1 MRRLPKRLIV
11 YLVFAAL
18 LVFGARRAL
27 PTQGLWG
34 RATGQGSPAE
44 PATFPQLGDPS
55 RYSHQVE
62 NVPAPK
68 IATMGNTDRKDM
80 TVEVGGGRMDLA
92 AGTDNLLAQWISKER
107 EASDSQDRSTPV
119 NHQAEDGS
127 EGAAGIPGASQEIPP
142 ADLDGTNG
150 KFQS

>member
-1 MRRLPKRLIV
+1 MRRLPRRLV
-11 YLVFAAL
+11 VCLVFTAL
-18 LVFGARRAL
+18 LVFGVRRAL

-34 RATGQGSPAE
+34 RATGQESPAE
-44 PATFPQLGDPS
+44 PATFPQLGDPA

-68 IATMGNTDRKDM
+68 IATMGNTNRKDK
-80 TVEVGGGRMDLA
+80 TLEVGGGRMDLA

-127 EGAAGIPGASQEIPP
+127 EGAAVNPGASQETP
-142 ADLDGTNG
+142 AELDGTSG
-150 KFQS
+150 KIQS